1 MAKLKLIKPT
11 KPNKHLSIPDKY
23 KIDNLFVKKEVQW
36 QKVKLSLKDKM
47 QLAWI
52 WLKAKQTAFKN
63 WKYEHVFLT
72 GAFAALSFVI
82 FYFAWMLF
90 MYWTVQTTFHDAPS
104 EDYGKCFNIW
114 DVYGN

>member
-1 MAKLKLIKPT
+1 MTKLKLIKPT
-11 KPNKHLSIPDKY
+11 KSSKHLSIPDKY
-23 KIDNLFVKKEVQW
+23 KIDNVFVKKEVQW
-36 QKVKLSLKDKM
+36 QKVKLSLKYKM

-63 WKYEHVFLT
+63 WKYEHTFLT
-72 GAFAALSFVI
+72 STFAALSFVI
-82 FYFAWMLF
+82 FYFVWMLF
-90 MYWTVQTTFHDAPS
+90 MYWTVQTTFHDIFS

>member
-23 KIDNLFVKKEVQW
+23 KIDNVFVKKEVQW

-52 WLKAKQTAFKN
+52 WLKAKQTAFN
-63 WKYEHVFLT
+63 SWKYEHVFLT
-72 GAFAALSFVI
+72 EAFATLSFVI

-90 MYWTVQTTFHDAPS
+90 MYWTVKTTFHDIPS

-114 DVYGN
+114 DVYRN